1 MSRLTIPAGA
11 ADHRTGPDSAP
22 LSLVE
27 YGDYECPYCGE
38 AYPVLKAVQQ
48 AMGRELNFVFRNFP
62 LTEMHPHA
70 FRAAEFAEMAASAG
84 KFWQAHDML
93 YEHQNALRDAD
104 LLRYGKALGID
115 DSVIEKAFDGSFDQ
129 KIRADF
135 SSGIHSGVNG
145 TPTLFIN
152 GVRYDGPRDAQ
163 SLVTILREID
173 REIARTV

>member
-1 MSRLTIPAGA
+1 MSRLTIPVNSS
-11 ADHRTGPDSAP
+11 DHRTGPDSAP

-48 AMGRELNFVFRNFP
+48 AMGRELDFVFRNFP

-70 FRAAEFAEMAASAG
+70 FRAAEFAEMAASVG
-84 KFWQAHDML
+84 KFWQAHDLL
-93 YEHQNALRDAD
+93 YENQNALRDAD
-104 LLRYGKALGID
+104 LLRYGQALGID
-115 DSVIEKAFDGSFDQ
+115 EKVIKKAFDGSFDQ
-129 KIRADF
+129 KIRTDF
-135 SSGIHSGVNG
+135 SGGIHSGVNG

-163 SLVTILREID
+163 SLITILREVSS
-173 REIARTV
+173 EIIKAS